1 MVVRITELKLDDSIN
16 DCKICIN
23 GYTIMRRDQNRKGG
37 GVVCYASNKICFNT
51 TNYISNEI
59 ENIFIE
65 LFVSKTKPIT
75 AGIIYKLLDQLRF
88 LETLSDSLK
97 TVNILNK
104 EWHILGDLN
113 INLCENGMLIK
124 DNNKNIVKGTN
135 KISLEAKNI

>member
-16 DCKICIN
+16 DCKICIK
-23 GYTIMRRDQNRKGG
+23 GYTMRRDQNRKGR

-51 TNYISNEI
+51 KNYISNEI

-75 AGIIYKLLDQLRF
+75 AGIIYKLPDQLRF

-97 TVNILNK
+97 MVNILNK